1 MARKSQ
7 AEKIHVRMSGD
18 LPINSRV
25 AVAIVPDPYSTIGE
39 KIQVVRSVRHDPL
52 ADMLSRGVID
62 QALYLAGRKWQ
73 SLHERSTIGSIG
85 AIDPTK
91 EAVDGGK
98 MPEPLTDSQIN
109 AFKKLDVAKKMLGL
123 GGSKLMISLLE
134 DHKSMA
140 QIGALYGCDTARK
153 MNFLSLRVRECL
165 QDLGK
170 LWGYVG

>member
-73 SLHERSTIGSIG
+73 NLHERSTIGSIG

-98 MPEPLTDSQIN
+98 MREPLSDSQIN
-109 AFKKLDVAKKMLGL
+109 AFKELQAAKIMLGA
-123 GGSKLMISLLE
+123 GGARLMMNLLE
-134 DHKSMA
+134 DQLSMA
-140 QIGALYGCDTARK
+140 SLGKLYECDTGRK
-153 MNFLSLRVRECL
+153 LNFLSLRVRECL
-165 QDLGK
+165 GDLGK